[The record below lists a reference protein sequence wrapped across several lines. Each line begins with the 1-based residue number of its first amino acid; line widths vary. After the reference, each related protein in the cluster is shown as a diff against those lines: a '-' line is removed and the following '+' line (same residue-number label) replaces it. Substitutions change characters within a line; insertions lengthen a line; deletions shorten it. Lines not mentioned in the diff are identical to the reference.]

1 MAVVAEAEVASA
13 DGEGALAVGASAEV
27 EAGRVAVAG
36 EVGEVHVVRVRRVCA
51 SAGLVGAVEGEE
63 VGACPQAQ
71 PKSTAASN
79 SGDRRRLIVSFSSVV
94 SGADGVALVDEVLEL
109 SRTPWRRAGRRGNR
123 LGRRQPGR
131 LEQLGQSANL
141 TGRRSGG
148 DLCQDL

>member
-13 DGEGALAVGASAEV
+13 DGEGALAVG
-27 EAGRVAVAG
+27 
-36 EVGEVHVVRVRRVCA
+36 A